1 MVVSFVMVPLKTPP
15 HIHLFF
21 SEYTTIFPMIIH
33 WIFLGRWV
41 HLSISPLPYLSY
53 FVKTVSH
60 RCGTRPWAILS
71 RGKDPC
77 ATVDEI
83 AALGLRHVGY
93 AVPIELF
100 EPFVEGVAQ
109 VDLWR
114 W

>member
-1 MVVSFVMVPLKTPP
+1 MGYIGVMELLATDPNLWSQ
-15 HIHLFF
+15 H
-21 SEYTTIFPMIIH
+21 
-33 WIFLGRWV
+33 FLPGTSKYLCVWKALPTV
-41 HLSISPLPYLSY
+41 FDSIVGP
-53 FVKTVSH
+53 V
-60 RCGTRPWAILS
+60 GPWAILS

-100 EPFVEGVAQ
+100 EPFVEGQ
-109 VDLWR
+109 LVDLWR